1 MCVIIISENR
11 ASARKTIFGEGDN
24 RMKYSSYGI
33 VRTNVM
39 PISFTLYDGKN
50 RIYRPAHESR
60 GRILPFSILLYT
72 HDSVCRIVTE
82 NGEYTAEPGE
92 AFIFPH
98 NVRHDFFMSDSGNIT
113 WTHIF
118 LTASGIPL
126 SDIYR
131 IPTVW
136 NGADAEELLECM
148 SAINRCFGR
157 EDTGVYSSLADSI
170 GTQRRVLDI
179 CGLIVRTAA
188 PISDLIPMGADS
200 GFFRVLS
207 YISAHPEEQYTSA
220 RLSDISG
227 MPEQLMRKVFKKNL
241 GLTPTD
247 YVIKRKLLTAAQLF
261 THGGLSIG
269 AAAEAVGYDDQ
280 MYFSRQFR
288 KHMGCSPTEY
298 RASVGLLPD
307 S

>member
-1 MCVIIISENR
+1 
-11 ASARKTIFGEGDN
+11 
-24 RMKYSSYGI
+24 MKYSSYGI

-98 NVRHDFFMSDSGNIT
+98 NIRHDFFMSDSGNIT

-157 EDTGVYSSLADSI
+157 EDTGVYSSASCSQPPNSL
-170 GTQRRVLDI
+170 
-179 CGLIVRTAA
+179 
-188 PISDLIPMGADS
+188 
-200 GFFRVLS
+200 
-207 YISAHPEEQYTSA
+207 
-220 RLSDISG
+220 
-227 MPEQLMRKVFKKNL
+227 
-241 GLTPTD
+241 PT
-247 YVIKRKLLTAAQLF
+247 
-261 THGGLSIG
+261 
-269 AAAEAVGYDDQ
+269 VG
-280 MYFSRQFR
+280 
-288 KHMGCSPTEY
+288 
-298 RASVGLLPD
+298 
-307 S
+307 

>member
-1 MCVIIISENR
+1 
-11 ASARKTIFGEGDN
+11 
-24 RMKYSSYGI
+24 MKYSSFGI

-39 PISFTLYDGKN
+39 PISFTLYDGQN
-50 RIYRPAHESR
+50 RLYRPVHESR

-72 HDSVCRIVTE
+72 HDSECRIVTE
-82 NGEYTAEPGE
+82 NGNYTAFPGE
-92 AFIFPH
+92 AFVFPH
-98 NVRHDFFMSDSGNIT
+98 NVRHDFFMCHSGHIT

-118 LTASGIPL
+118 LTASGIPMP
-126 SDIYR
+126 DIYR

-136 NGADAEELLECM
+136 NESDAGELLECI
-148 SAINRCFGR
+148 STINRSFGM
-157 EDTGVYSSLADSI
+157 ENSGVYASLSDSI
-170 GTQRRVLDI
+170 GIQRSVLDI
-179 CGLIVRTAA
+179 CDLIVKKSK
-188 PISDLIPMGADS
+188 PVYDLLPLGTES

-207 YISAHPEEQYTSA
+207 YISEHPEEQYTSA
-220 RLSDISG
+220 RLSEVSN

-247 YVIKRKLLTAAQLF
+247 YVIKRKLLNAAQLF

-288 KHMGCSPTEY
+288 KHMGCSPSEY
-298 RASVGLLPD
+298 RASVGVLHDL
-307 S
+307 